1 VEPNPNDRDA
11 TREAGGSEH
20 DARRERELVAWL
32 DAHAGSICARCATA
46 LCAHELLFASAL
58 GHKRAPVCSACAA
71 CEFHGAS
78 SAAASDVDALRAHLR
93 AHFERRACYGGAWRV
108 ADGREPGC
116 ALVRVVPAGAE
127 KGRAPEELE
136 PAHETWDAGDLG
148 CGELVLELRVRMR
161 ALKAGE
167 VLELVARDPGAS
179 EDLPAWCRMTGHEL
193 LHARAP
199 RFLLRRRR
207 D

>member
-1 VEPNPNDRDA
+1 M
-11 TREAGGSEH
+11 
-20 DARRERELVAWL
+20 
-32 DAHAGSICARCATA
+32 
-46 LCAHELLFASAL
+46 
-58 GHKRAPVCSACAA
+58 
-71 CEFHGAS
+71 
-78 SAAASDVDALRAHLR
+78 
-93 AHFERRACYGGAWRV
+93 
-108 ADGREPGC
+108 
-116 ALVRVVPAGAE
+116 
-127 KGRAPEELE
+127 E